1 MRQLGMNEIEQ
12 LRAIVGAANVVT
24 ADEEKEAY
32 AHDELPGLFFL
43 PEAVVK
49 PGSTREVSAIMK
61 LADELCFPVTPR
73 GLGTGLSGGA
83 LAVEGGI
90 VLSLER
96 MNKIL
101 EIDAANLMAV
111 VQPGVI
117 TGELHKEVEAKGL
130 YYPVDPASLDSC
142 SIGGNIAENAGGPR
156 AVKYGI
162 TRDYVTG
169 IEAVMPDGEII
180 RYGGKVV
187 KNVTGYDLAN
197 LLIGSEG
204 TLGIIT
210 EVTLKL
216 LPLPACRVDLLV
228 PFDGFRKAAD
238 TVASIITGKKII
250 PVVLEFM
257 DRAGVKACE
266 AFLGKEL
273 PFSDAAA
280 QLIIGLDGASK
291 EEVESQYEGIAE
303 LCLEMGAADVLV
315 AETNQS
321 KDRLWEARRCLL
333 ETLKAQ
339 SPVVEVEDVVVP
351 RSKIPD
357 LMEKVAAISAR
368 TGFKMV
374 QWGHAGDGNVHIGVM
389 KMDMDQAAW
398 ESGLDGVTG
407 EIFAAAIEL
416 GGSIT
421 GEHGIGY
428 VKRKFLSMST
438 GPAELR
444 LMRTLKKAID
454 PKGILNPGK
463 ILPSDLQS

>member
-1 MRQLGMNEIEQ
+1 MSYLDGQVHEK
-12 LRAIVGAANVVT
+12 LRSIVGPANVSS
-24 ADEEKEAY
+24 APEDLQNY
-32 AHDELPGLFFL
+32 AHDELPGVVFL

-49 PGSTREVSAIMK
+49 PANTEEVAAVMR
-61 LADELCFPVTPR
+61 LANEVPFPVTPR

-83 LAVEGGI
+83 LAVQGGI

-101 EIDAANLMAV
+101 EIDEANLMAV

-117 TGELHKEVEAKGL
+117 TGELQKEVEARGL
-130 YYPVDPASLDSC
+130 FYPVDPASLDSC

-169 IEAVMPDGEII
+169 LEAVLPEGEIV

-187 KNVTGYDLAN
+187 KNVVGYDLAN

-210 EVTLKL
+210 EITLKL
-216 LPLPACRVDLLV
+216 LPLPPHRVDLLV
-228 PFDGFRKAAD
+228 PFDDFRPAIR
-238 TVASIITGKKII
+238 TVAAIITGKKIV
-250 PVVLEFM
+250 PVVMEFM
-257 DRAGVKACE
+257 ARAGVKACE
-266 AFLGKEL
+266 AFLGREV

-280 QLIIGLDGASK
+280 QLIIGLAGTGKA
-291 EEVESQYEGIAE
+291 EVERQYETVAE
-303 LCLEMGAADVLV
+303 ICLEMGAADVLV
-315 AETNQS
+315 AETPS
-321 KDRLWEARRCLL
+321 AKERLWEARRVLL

-339 SPVVEVEDVVVP
+339 SPGGEVEDVVAP
-351 RSKIPD
+351 RSRIPE
-357 LMEKVAAISAR
+357 LGEAVAEISAR

-374 QWGHAGDGNVHIGVM
+374 QWGHAGDGNVHIAIM
-389 KMDMDQAAW
+389 KMEMPDRVW
-398 ESGLDGVTG
+398 EEGLPKVAE
-407 EIFAAAIEL
+407 EIFRVAIGL

-428 VKRKFLSMST
+428 VKRRFITMAL
-438 GPAELR
+438 GAAEIRAMKR
-444 LMRTLKKAID
+444 LKEALD

-463 ILPSDLQS
+463 IFPE

>member
-1 MRQLGMNEIEQ
+1 MSYLNHGIIEK
-12 LRAIVGAANVVT
+12 LRAILGPSNVLT
-24 ADEEKEAY
+24 DLDDLEPY
-32 AHDELPGLFFL
+32 AHDELPGIAFL

-49 PGSTREVSAIMK
+49 PAITEEVAAVMR
-61 LADELCFPVTPR
+61 LANEVPFPVTPR

-83 LAVEGGI
+83 LAVQGGI

-96 MNKIL
+96 MDKIL
-101 EIDAANLMAV
+101 EIDEANLMAV

-117 TGELHKEVEAKGL
+117 TGVFQKEVEARGL
-130 YYPVDPASLDSC
+130 FYPVDPASLDSC

-169 IEAVMPDGEII
+169 LEAVLPDGEIV

-187 KNVTGYDLAN
+187 KNVVGYDLAN

-210 EVTLKL
+210 EITLKL
-216 LPLPACRVDLLV
+216 LPLPAHRVDLLV
-228 PFDGFRKAAD
+228 PFDDFRQAIR
-238 TVASIITGKKII
+238 TVAAIITGKKIV

-257 DRAGVKACE
+257 DKAGVKACE
-266 AFLGKEL
+266 AFLGREV

-280 QLIIGLDGASK
+280 QLIIGLDGASRA
-291 EEVESQYEGIAE
+291 EVEAQYETVAE

-315 AETNQS
+315 AENQS
-321 KDRLWEARRCLL
+321 AKERLWEARRVLL

-351 RSKIPD
+351 RSRIPD
-357 LMEKVAAISAR
+357 LVEAVAEISAR

-374 QWGHAGDGNVHIGVM
+374 QWGHAGDGNVHIAIM
-389 KMDMDQAAW
+389 KMEMPDSVW
-398 ESGLDGVTG
+398 EEGLPKVAE
-407 EIFAAAIEL
+407 EIFAVALRL
-416 GGSIT
+416 GGTIT

-428 VKRKFLSMST
+428 VKRRFMAMAL
-438 GPAELR
+438 GPAEIRAMKR
-444 LMRTLKKAID
+444 LKEALD
-454 PKGILNPGK
+454 PKGVLNPGK
-463 ILPSDLQS
+463 IFY

>member
-1 MRQLGMNEIEQ
+1 MSHLTPEILDK
-12 LRAIVGAANVVT
+12 LRAIVGPAQVVT
-24 ADEEKEAY
+24 NPDELEAY
-32 AHDELPGLFFL
+32 AHDELPGLSL
-43 PEAVVK
+43 PPEAVVR
-49 PGSTREVSAIMK
+49 PADTREVAAVLR
-61 LADELCFPVTPR
+61 LADEYVFPVTPR

-83 LAVEGGI
+83 LAAQGGI

-96 MNKIL
+96 FDKIL
-101 EIDAANLMAV
+101 EIDEANLMAV

-117 TGELHKEVEAKGL
+117 TGQLQKEVEARGL
-130 YYPVDPASLDSC
+130 FYPVDPASLDSC

-169 IEAVMPDGEII
+169 LEAVLPNGDII

-187 KNVTGYDLAN
+187 KNVVGYDLAN

-204 TLGIIT
+204 TLGVIT
-210 EVTLKL
+210 EIILKL
-216 LPLPACRVDLLV
+216 LPLPPYRVDLLV
-228 PFDGFRKAAD
+228 PFDDFRLAIRA
-238 TVASIITGKKII
+238 VAEIITGRRIV
-250 PVVLEFM
+250 PVVMEFM

-280 QLIIGLDGASK
+280 QLIIGLDGGSK
-291 EEVESQYEGIAE
+291 EEIEAQYTGIAE
-303 LCLEMGAADVLV
+303 LCLELGAADVLV
-315 AETNQS
+315 ADTPAN
-321 KDRLWEARRCLL
+321 KDRLWEARRVLL

-351 RSKIPD
+351 RSVIPD
-357 LMEKVAAISAR
+357 LVEKVAEISAR

-389 KMDMDQAAW
+389 KMDLDDRTWA
-398 ESGLDGVTG
+398 EGLDRVTE
-407 EIFAAAIEL
+407 EIFAAAIAL
-416 GGSIT
+416 GGSVT

-428 VKRKFLSMST
+428 VKRKFLPMAV
-438 GPAELR
+438 GEAEIRAMRR
-444 LMRTLKKAID
+444 LKEAFD

-463 ILPSDLQS
+463 ILP